1 MNMMSLLSPYK
12 MGDLTFR
19 NRMVMAPMTRC
30 RAVEGNVPNP
40 LAVTYYSQRASAG
53 LIITEGSQVS
63 TQGVGFDRT
72 PGIYSSEQ
80 VAGWKNVTAA
90 VHQAGGNIFLQFWHV
105 GRMSHPDYLNGDLP
119 IAPSAIPVEEEIHT
133 PQGKKKIPVPRALFP
148 DEIPDII
155 HQFRQGAKNAKEAS
169 FDGVEIHGANGY
181 LLDQFLRD
189 GSNQR
194 TDNYGG
200 SLDNR
205 MRFPLEVARA
215 VTKEWGPQRVGYRIS
230 PHFSFHGMSD
240 TDPAITFSRLATE
253 LDRIGIGYIHLV
265 EPVGGRL
272 GATDP
277 DALLAPR
284 IRAKFNGTL
293 MLNGGYD
300 AAGGDEVIKSGLAD
314 LVSFGVLFLAN
325 PDLPDRFGKNA
336 LLNREDISTFY
347 TGEEKGYTDY
357 PVLGA
362 GTPKT
367 WRV

>member
-1 MNMMSLLSPYK
+1 MNMMCLLSPYK

-72 PGIYSSEQ
+72 PGIYSSDQ
-80 VAGWKNVTAA
+80 VAGWKKVTAA
-90 VHQAGGNIFLQFWHV
+90 VHQAGGNIFLQLWHV

-119 IAPSAIPVEEEIHT
+119 VAPSAIPVEEEIHT
-133 PQGKKKIPVPRALFP
+133 PQGKKKIPVPRALSQG
-148 DEIPDII
+148 EIPGIVY
-155 HQFRQGAKNAKEAS
+155 QFRQGAKNAKEAG

-189 GSNQR
+189 GSNKR

-200 SLDNR
+200 SLENR
-205 MRFPLEVARA
+205 MRLPLEVAKA
-215 VTKEWGPQRVGYRIS
+215 VTKEWGLQRVGYRIS

-240 TDPAITFSRLATE
+240 TDPATTFSRLATE

-300 AAGGDEVIKSGLAD
+300 ATRGDRVIESGLAD
-314 LVSFGVLFLAN
+314 LVSFGVLFLTN

-367 WRV
+367 WQV